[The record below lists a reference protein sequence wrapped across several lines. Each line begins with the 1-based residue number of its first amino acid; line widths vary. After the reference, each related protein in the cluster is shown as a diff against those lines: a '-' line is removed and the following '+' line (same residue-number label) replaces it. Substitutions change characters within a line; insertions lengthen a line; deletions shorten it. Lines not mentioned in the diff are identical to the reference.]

1 MILKVFI
8 YLLNWIIFLYYSVI
22 QDKEKK
28 RERRER
34 VGWERGRK
42 EGRRRKRNNLEA
54 LQLLWSQLQTTYH
67 KINNS
72 THGHVLSWNNANSSF
87 LGLPV
92 PLSLAIKLHFVPFG
106 SQYLVSNLNSMKAS
120 RDFLKTW
127 IFLKAIIMWHAAIL
141 HQIIK
146 LFVFFY

>member
-1 MILKVFI
+1 MILKSI
-8 YLLNWIIFLYYSVI
+8 YVYFKLAYFLVL
-22 QDKEKK
+22 QCNTGQRKK

-42 EGRRRKRNNLEA
+42 EGRRKRNNLEA

-72 THGHVLSWNNANSSF
+72 THGHVLSWNNTNSSF

-92 PLSLAIKLHFVPFG
+92 PLSLAIKLHFVPSS
-106 SQYLVSNLNSMKAS
+106 SQYLVSNLNSMRAS